1 MAVSWSNY
9 ANLKSQFEMFAF
21 KKRYFFLFPTS
32 YKNVSLMQQFTYL
45 GRVWNVRNFF
55 LKKKR
60 YYFSVKKI
68 IYYCQ
73 GFYVSCKLWIAMTR
87 LCDFKNRSK
96 YKKF

>member
-45 GRVWNVRNFF
+45 GRVWNVLNFF
-55 LKKKR
+55 LKKKDII
-60 YYFSVKKI
+60 VKKI
-68 IYYCQ
+68 NI
-73 GFYVSCKLWIAMTR
+73 FVK
-87 LCDFKNRSK
+87 DFMLLANSGLQ
-96 YKKF
+96 

>member
-45 GRVWNVRNFF
+45 GRVWNVLNFF
-55 LKKKR
+55 LKKKDI
-60 YYFSVKKI
+60 FVKKKI
-68 IYYCQ
+68 LLSRI
-73 GFYVSCKLWIAMTR
+73 
-87 LCDFKNRSK
+87 LCFLQTLDCNDQIV
-96 YKKF
+96 